1 MGYTR
6 VASGFDKAQGCSP
19 EWFIKTEATSV
30 YPINQWFIKTEATSV
45 YPINHERSHRI
56 SVLYHSNSPM
66 V

>member
-6 VASGFDKAQGCSP
+6 VASGFDKAQGRSP
-19 EWFIKTEATSV
+19 E
-30 YPINQWFIKTEATSV
+30 WFIKTEATSV